1 MIAITHLKKEKKKQ
15 NVKHIEKKMIHNL
28 NKYIT
33 NHLYD
38 IISLM
43 IFNLSNKYSNFSS
56 NSDFI

>member
-1 MIAITHLKKEKKKQ
+1 MIAITHLKKVKKKQ
-15 NVKHIEKKMIHNL
+15 NVKLIEKKKINNL

-56 NSDFI
+56 NSDLF